1 MPKVTVHEVRTLRVP
16 IDTAVDA
23 VLDLDSEQGGVL
35 AFGTIVE
42 AQIEA
47 EPQPGLSI
55 VVQRRGTDS
64 VERRKF
70 ELAILAAA
78 LIRYC
83 WKCRIPLPRHGS
95 KRIEVEP
102 DGFLFT
108 IEGTLELV
116 RRHGG
121 LPQRNGHAQLSRVR
135 TPLSVA
141 PPGSQPSAAEA
152 ASQTAVQAA
161 AAAEA
166 VAEEE
171 TVAAA
176 AG

>member
-1 MPKVTVHEVRTLRVP
+1 MPKVAVHEVRKLLVP

-42 AQIEA
+42 AQIET

-55 VVQRRGTDS
+55 VVQRRGTDV

-70 ELAILAAA
+70 EPAILAAA
-78 LIRYC
+78 FIRYC

-95 KRIEVEP
+95 KRIEIGP

-108 IEGTLELV
+108 IEGTLEVV

-121 LPQRNGHAQLSRVR
+121 LPQQNAHEQLSRTR
-135 TPLSVA
+135 TPASVV
-141 PPGSQPSAAEA
+141 PPGSQPPAADA
-152 ASQTAVQAA
+152 APQTATQAA
-161 AAAEA
+161 AATEA